1 MTATDNGLRQRLL
14 RCAVLLLCAAAAAL
28 SVPGLHAQSDAGGYF
43 IPGDPK
49 AGMKGFFEKGC
60 GRCHSVLGEG
70 GRTAPDLARA
80 PGGHLSSA
88 EMLAA
93 MWNHAPAM
101 WEKMRAEHLS
111 PPQFSEAEM
120 ANLFAFLYSVR
131 SLDEP
136 GDPERGKQL
145 LAEKKCLTC
154 HSVAGRGGRI
164 GPDLKTWASYRNTVS
179 WIQAMWNHAPAMQR
193 ALAARGFAWPQ
204 FSGDDVADLIS
215 YIRTLAPNPKRR
227 VYVRAAD
234 PEAGRRIFQ
243 QKGCLSCHAVG
254 GKGSGRAPDLG
265 TRDFPRTLGQF
276 AGLMWNHAPVMRAS
290 MQAQQVSR
298 PEFSNKEMA
307 DLISYLFAQRYFERS
322 GNVARGRRVF
332 AEKGCDGCHTLGSG
346 SGPGPDL
353 TRSATGAKPI
363 SIATALWNHGPMML
377 QTMHQQQVTWPR
389 FQPGE
394 IVDLLEFLNRARTTP
409 LQAGV
414 KQ

>member
-1 MTATDNGLRQRLL
+1 MTAIANHPGRPLRR
-14 RCAVLLLCAAAAAL
+14 RRAVLLWCMAVVILL
-28 SVPGLHAQSDAGGYF
+28 PPSLHAQADAGGYF

-49 AGMKGFFEKGC
+49 SGMKSFFEKGC

-101 WEKMRAEHLS
+101 WEKMRLERLS
-111 PPQFSEAEM
+111 PPQFSQTEM

-136 GDPERGKQL
+136 GDPERGKEL
-145 LAEKKCLTC
+145 LSAKKCLVC
-154 HSVAGRGGRI
+154 HSVAGRGGRV
-164 GPDLKTWASYRNTVS
+164 GPDLETWASYRNPVS

-193 ALAARGFAWPQ
+193 ALAARSFAWPQ
-204 FSGDDVADLIS
+204 FAGTDVADLIA
-215 YIRTLAPNPKRR
+215 YIRTLAPHPKRR

-234 PEAGRRIFQ
+234 PDAGRRIFE
-243 QKGCLSCHAVG
+243 QKGCSKCHAV
-254 GKGSGRAPDLG
+254 SGRGNRQGPDLG
-265 TRDFPRTLGQF
+265 TRELPRTLGQF
-276 AGLMWNHAPVMRAS
+276 AAVMWNHAPVMRAS

-298 PEFSNKEMA
+298 PEFSNREMA
-307 DLISYLFAQRYFERS
+307 DLISYLFAQRYFEVA
-322 GNVARGRRVF
+322 GNVTRGRAVYKD
-332 AEKGCDGCHTLGSG
+332 KGCEHCHAAGG
-346 SGPGPDL
+346 AGPDL
-353 TRSATGAKPI
+353 SRAASDAGPI

-377 QTMHQQQVTWPR
+377 ETMHQQQVSWPR

-394 IVDLLEFLNRARTTP
+394 IVDLLEFLNRGHTAP
-409 LQAGV
+409 LKAEV
-414 KQ
+414 KR